1 MNSKYLEKTKI
12 VNFEHSTIQSLI
24 SERNWQELDDFNK
37 IGAAYQFVKDEIL
50 GIIPSNLKKS
60 FDIRELIMRF
70 IAVSYTHLT
79 LPTKRIV

>member
-37 IGAAYQFVKDEIL
+37 IEENNKKQLAKSSDKVAEEI
-50 GIIPSNLKKS
+50 IAMFKS
-60 FDIRELIMRF
+60 
-70 IAVSYTHLT
+70 S
-79 LPTKRIV
+79 